1 MLISIP
7 VIIMAF
13 DYMMPFEIKCFFAG
27 NSIVSMFMLMS
38 SAISHGNDFNVL
50 MHVCRFVSALII
62 FMIAMI
68 VYEFMFIFV

>member
-1 MLISIP
+1 
-7 VIIMAF
+7 V
-13 DYMMPFEIKCFFAG
+13 FFAG